1 MRTKKHPPIQSR
13 AYTPVIYNKG
23 TANAIAARKLL
34 SKGLGDSGD

>member
-1 MRTKKHPPIQSR
+1 MLPKRNTASKPM
-13 AYTPVIYNKG
+13 IYNNG